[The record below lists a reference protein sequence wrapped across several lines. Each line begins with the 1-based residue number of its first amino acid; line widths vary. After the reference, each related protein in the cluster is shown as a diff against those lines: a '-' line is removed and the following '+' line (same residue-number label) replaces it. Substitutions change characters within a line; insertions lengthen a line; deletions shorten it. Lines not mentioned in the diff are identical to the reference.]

1 MPQTRGVNKFKYRY
15 YVSGMLGGTSIDR
28 KYCSLNEFLAH
39 VSSIEDVK
47 PLNLSRSKLN
57 RILSG
62 FYENKRENITSR
74 ELRSKWKL
82 RFIKINEPRPFRC
95 RFLKTL
101 VDE

>member
-1 MPQTRGVNKFKYRY
+1 MTKTRGISKFKYRY
-15 YVSGMLGGTSIDR
+15 YVSGMLGETSIDR

-39 VSSIEDVK
+39 ANSIAEVQS
-47 PLNLSRSKLN
+47 LNLSRSKLN

-62 FYENKRENITSR
+62 FYENKRKNVTSR

-82 RFIKINEPRPFRC
+82 HFTKINEPRAFRC